1 MRRAGDERGLA
12 MAVEAVVILPV
23 LVLFIGLVISLARI
37 AIAEQSVGAAAA
49 AAARSASLERTS
61 SSAHSAALE
70 AARQSLAQRHVAC
83 RSTEVA
89 VDTAGVGRALGE
101 RATVNVEV
109 RCLVELR
116 DVSLPFVPGAVSVAA
131 GRTSPVDPLR
141 GR

>member
-49 AAARSASLERTS
+49 AAARSASLERS
-61 SSAHSAALE
+61 SSRAHSAALE

-83 RSTEVA
+83 RTTDVS
-89 VDTAGVGRALGE
+89 VDAAGVGRALGQ

-131 GRTSPVDPLR
+131 ARTSPVDPLR

>member
-49 AAARSASLERTS
+49 AAARSASIERS
-61 SSAHSAALE
+61 SSRAHSAALE

-83 RSTEVA
+83 RTTDVS
-89 VDTAGVGRALGE
+89 VDAAGVGRALGQ

-131 GRTSPVDPLR
+131 ARTSPVDPLR

>member
-49 AAARSASLERTS
+49 AAARSASLERS
-61 SSAHSAALE
+61 SSRAHSAALE
-70 AARQSLAQRHVAC
+70 AARQSLAQRHVAG
-83 RSTEVA
+83 RTTDVS
-89 VDTAGVGRALGE
+89 VDAAGVGRALGQ

-131 GRTSPVDPLR
+131 ARTSPVDPLR